1 MSALPAAQ
9 PNGDKR
15 DPPPPGARPLNPAR
29 VLKPRPKAN
38 ALVARRTGPTRPTSF
53 RPPPPRDALKNPG
66 NIEKQWEELRAKRAA
81 NGGWSE
87 TPSVPYKDYPL
98 YTTKRE
104 LKEGIRYHV
113 MRFNRGKEE
122 EPVDPTNQDQ
132 FPRPVSL
139 HRRDARTLQFG
150 RGVVK
155 EEDTPENLI
164 DDAEAERQRMWKEQ
178 QDAQRAANQA
188 QIAPVVKKDEPAK
201 PKLDKRQ
208 KALSTYYPKS
218 TDEQKKASSLRYE
231 ETLPWHLEDVD
242 GKNVWVGSYVAALS
256 EVNVA
261 LVISGGGFRMIP
273 LERYYK
279 FNHKRLQNIKSLE
292 EAEKEIAKRE
302 TGADRWALQD
312 QKRLEEKQ
320 QLAETRKFL
329 GGGAKVK
336 MESATSRAIP
346 KTERRDDNDIDLSG
360 DEFQDDDE
368 NPGFDADDEDTK
380 DAKERLRRDHLKASI
395 FDEVKEEEVEKEE
408 KEEKL
413 EKLRDK
419 VEGKKLR
426 KKLTKYDKN
435 LAYASDD
442 SDSDNPFASSS
453 ESDTDEEK
461 DKEKTKEEIDNKDE
475 DKKAADQN
483 KLGSGSNTK
492 GNTTPSGKQKAPD
505 LTKKI
510 KSLKRPAG
518 QDVSDSSGNESSRKL
533 KKIKKSL
540 GPGAS
545 GSANA
550 SRSGTPLPRRPGGA
564 ASDGEG
570 TADEGSDGGKPRP
583 KKIKLKAP
591 GTATGTPTGSR
602 AGSPVAQAA
611 AGKAAGVATSDFA
624 AASRS
629 PAGSPAPAAAS
640 GAGPLARPANTK
652 PITGEEIV
660 ELIVSNGGAI
670 SIQELLQRFK
680 GRVGDKPG
688 QMLKADWVK
697 LVKNHAVY
705 DKDKML
711 RPKIAKAAPAPAPA
725 EG

>member
-1 MSALPAAQ
+1 MSALPPAQ
-9 PNGDKR
+9 PNGAKR

-29 VLKPRPKAN
+29 TLKPRPKAN
-38 ALVARRTGPTRPTSF
+38 ALVARRSGPARPTSF
-53 RPPPPRDALKNPG
+53 RPPPKRDALKLPDNA
-66 NIEKQWEELRAKRAA
+66 EKQWEELRAKRAA

-98 YTTKRE
+98 FTTKRE
-104 LKEGIRYHV
+104 LREGIRYHV
-113 MRFNRGKEE
+113 MRFNRSKEE

-132 FPRPVSL
+132 FLRPVSL
-139 HRRDARTLQFG
+139 HRRDARAAQFG

-155 EEDTPENLI
+155 EEQTPENPA
-164 DDAEAERQRMWKEQ
+164 DEAEAERQRLWKEQ
-178 QDAQRAANQA
+178 QEAQRAANQA
-188 QIAPVVKKDEPAK
+188 QIAPVIKRDEPAK
-201 PKLDKRQ
+201 PKLDKKQ

-231 ETLPWHLEDVD
+231 ETLPWYLEDVD
-242 GKNVWVGSYVAALS
+242 GKNVWAGSYVAALS

-273 LERYYK
+273 LERYYR
-279 FNHKRLQNIKSLE
+279 FNHKRPQNIRSLE

-302 TGADRWALQD
+302 TGADRWSMQD
-312 QKRLEEKQ
+312 QKRLEERQ
-320 QLAETRKFL
+320 QLADTRKFL

-346 KTERRDDNDIDLSG
+346 KTERRDDNDLDLSG

-368 NPGFDADDEDTK
+368 NPGFDADDEDVK
-380 DAKERLRRDHLKASI
+380 DAKERLRRDHLAASI
-395 FDEVKEEEVEKEE
+395 FDEVKEGEVEKEE

-413 EKLRDK
+413 ERLRDK
-419 VEGKKLR
+419 GQNKKLR
-426 KKLTKYDKN
+426 RNLTKYDRN
-435 LAYASDD
+435 LNYASDD

-453 ESDTDEEK
+453 ESESDQDK
-461 DKEKTKEEIDNKDE
+461 DKEGEDGKKDE
-475 DKKAADQN
+475 DKRAAEQKD
-483 KLGSGSNTK
+483 KLASGSNTK
-492 GNTTPSGKQKAPD
+492 GNTTPSGRQKAPD
-505 LTKKI
+505 LTKKL
-510 KSLKRPAG
+510 KSLKRPA
-518 QDVSDSSGNESSRKL
+518 DPNVSDSSGNESTRKL
-533 KKIKKSL
+533 KKIKKML
-540 GPGAS
+540 PGGAGVGS
-545 GSANA
+545 SANA
-550 SRSGTPLPRRPGGA
+550 SRSGTPLPKRPGGA
-564 ASDGEG
+564 ASDGEA
-570 TADEGSDGGKPRP
+570 TANEGSDGGKPRP

-591 GTATGTPTGSR
+591 GTATGTPAGSR
-602 AGSPVAQAA
+602 AGSPVPQ

-624 AASRS
+624 AAAGSKS
-629 PAGSPAPAAAS
+629 PAGSPAPA
-640 GAGPLARPANTK
+640 GAGPLARPANPK

-688 QMLKADWVK
+688 QMLKPDWVK

-711 RPKIAKAAPAPAPA
+711 RPKVAKPAPA

>member
-1 MSALPAAQ
+1 M
-9 PNGDKR
+9 
-15 DPPPPGARPLNPAR
+15 
-29 VLKPRPKAN
+29 LKPRPKIN
-38 ALVARRTGPTRPTSF
+38 ALVSRRTGPSRPTSF
-53 RPPPPRDALKNPG
+53 RPPPKRAGLRVPDDA
-66 NIEKQWEELRAKRAA
+66 EKKWEELRAKRAA
-81 NGGWSE
+81 NGGWSD
-87 TPSVPYKDYPL
+87 TPSVPFKDYPL
-98 YTTKRE
+98 FSTKRE

-132 FPRPVSL
+132 FSRPVSL
-139 HRRDARTLQFG
+139 HRRDARALQFG

-155 EEDTPENLI
+155 DEDTAQNLI
-164 DDAEAERQRMWKEQ
+164 DDAEAERQRLFKEQ

-188 QIAPVVKKDEPAK
+188 QIAPVIKKDEPPK
-201 PKLDKRQ
+201 PKLDKKQ
-208 KALSTYYPKS
+208 KALSTYYPKN

-242 GKNVWVGSYVAALS
+242 GKNVWIGSYVAALS

-279 FNHKRLQNIKSLE
+279 FNHKRVQNVKSLE
-292 EAEKEIAKRE
+292 EAEKEFAKRE

-312 QKRLEEKQ
+312 QKRQEEKM
-320 QLAETRKFL
+320 QLLDTRKFL

-380 DAKERLRRDHLKASI
+380 DAKERLRRDHLAASI
-395 FDEVKEEEVEKEE
+395 FAEVKEEEVEKEE

-419 VEGKKLR
+419 IQGKKLR
-426 KKLTKYDKN
+426 KTLIKRDQNYN
-435 LAYASDD
+435 YASDD

-453 ESDTDEEK
+453 ESDSDEEK
-461 DKEKTKEEIDNKDE
+461 DKDKDKDKEEADKKE
-475 DKKAADQN
+475 EEKKAADQN
-483 KLGSGSNTK
+483 KLASGSNTK

-505 LTKKI
+505 MTKKI
-510 KSLKRPAG
+510 KSLKRPA
-518 QDVSDSSGNESSRKL
+518 DPNVSDSSGNESTRKL
-533 KKIKKSL
+533 KKIKSL
-540 GPGAS
+540 AAGAS

-570 TADEGSDGGKPRP
+570 TANEGSDGGKPRP

-602 AGSPVAQAA
+602 AGSPAPQ
-611 AGKAAGVATSDFA
+611 AGKSAGVATNDFA
-624 AASRS
+624 SARS
-629 PAGSPAPAAAS
+629 PAGSPPPAS
-640 GAGPLARPANTK
+640 GARGAAGSTK

-711 RPKIAKAAPAPAPA
+711 RPKVAKAAAASAAIAPA

>member
-1 MSALPAAQ
+1 MSALPPAQ

-29 VLKPRPKAN
+29 TLKPRPKNN
-38 ALVARRTGPTRPTSF
+38 ALVARRAGPTRPTSF
-53 RPPPPRDALKNPG
+53 RPPPRRDGLRQPDNA
-66 NIEKQWEELRAKRAA
+66 EKQWEELKAKRAA

-98 YTTKRE
+98 FTTKRE

-139 HRRDARTLQFG
+139 HRRDARASQFG
-150 RGVVK
+150 RSVVK
-155 EEDTPENLI
+155 EEQTPENAA
-164 DDAEAERQRMWKEQ
+164 DEAEAERQRLWKEQ

-188 QIAPVVKKDEPAK
+188 QIAPVIKRDEPVK
-201 PKLDKRQ
+201 PKLDKKQ

-279 FNHKRLQNIKSLE
+279 FNHKRPQNIRSLE

-302 TGADRWALQD
+302 TGADRWALHD
-312 QKRLEEKQ
+312 QKRLEERQ
-320 QLAETRKFL
+320 QLADTRKFL

-336 MESATSRAIP
+336 MESATSRALP
-346 KTERRDDNDIDLSG
+346 KTERRDDNDLDLSG

-380 DAKERLRRDHLKASI
+380 DAKERLRRDHLAASI
-395 FDEVKEEEVEKEE
+395 FAEVKEDEVEKEE

-413 EKLRDK
+413 EKLREK
-419 VEGKKLR
+419 AGLSKKLR
-426 KKLTKYDKN
+426 RNLTKYDHN
-435 LAYASDD
+435 FNYASDD
-442 SDSDNPFASSS
+442 SDSDNPFVSSS
-453 ESDTDEEK
+453 ESESDQEK
-461 DKEKTKEEIDNKDE
+461 DKDKDGGDSKKDD
-475 DKKAADQN
+475 DKRAADQKD
-483 KLGSGSNTK
+483 KLASGSNTK
-492 GNTTPSGKQKAPD
+492 GNTTPSGKQRGPD
-505 LTKKI
+505 LTKKL
-510 KSLKRPAG
+510 KSLKRPA
-518 QDVSDSSGNESSRKL
+518 DPNISDSSGNESSRKL
-533 KKIKKSL
+533 KKIKKTL
-540 GPGAS
+540 PGGTGVS
-545 GSANA
+545 SANV
-550 SRSGTPLPRRPGGA
+550 SRSGTPLPKRPGGA
-564 ASDGEG
+564 ASDAEG
-570 TADEGSDGGKPRP
+570 TANEGSDGGKPRP
-583 KKIKLKAP
+583 KKIKLKTP
-591 GTATGTPTGSR
+591 GTATGTPSGSR
-602 AGSPVAQAA
+602 AGSPVPQ

-624 AASRS
+624 RS
-629 PAGSPAPAAAS
+629 PAGSPAPA
-640 GAGPLARPANTK
+640 GAGPGGKPFNTK

-688 QMLKADWVK
+688 QMLKPDWVK

-711 RPKIAKAAPAPAPA
+711 RPKVAKPAPA

>member
-1 MSALPAAQ
+1 MSALPPAQ

-15 DPPPPGARPLNPAR
+15 DPPPPGARPLNPSR
-29 VLKPRPKAN
+29 VLKPRPKNN

-53 RPPPPRDALKNPG
+53 RPPPKRDGLKQPDDADN
-66 NIEKQWEELRAKRAA
+66 QWAELKVKRAA

-87 TPSVPYKDYPL
+87 TPSVPFKDYPL
-98 YTTKRE
+98 FTTKRE

-122 EPVDPTNQDQ
+122 QPVDPTNQDQ

-139 HRRDARTLQFG
+139 HRRDARAAQFG

-155 EEDTPENLI
+155 EEQTPESAI
-164 DDAEAERQRMWKEQ
+164 DDAEAERQRLWKEQ
-178 QDAQRAANQA
+178 QEAQRAANQA
-188 QIAPVVKKDEPAK
+188 QIAPVIKKDEPAK

-242 GKNVWVGSYVAALS
+242 GKNVWAGSYVAALS

-279 FNHKRLQNIKSLE
+279 FNHKRPQNIKSLE

-312 QKRLEEKQ
+312 QKRLEERQ
-320 QLAETRKFL
+320 QLADTRKFL

-380 DAKERLRRDHLKASI
+380 DAKERLRRDHLAASI
-395 FDEVKEEEVEKEE
+395 FAEVKEEEVEKEE
-408 KEEKL
+408 KEEKR
-413 EKLRDK
+413 EKLREK
-419 VEGKKLR
+419 GQSKKLR
-426 KKLTKYDKN
+426 RN
-435 LAYASDD
+435 LIKHDQNLNYASDY
-442 SDSDNPFASSS
+442 SDSDNPFESSS
-453 ESDTDEEK
+453 ESDSDEEK
-461 DKEKTKEEIDNKDE
+461 DKDKDKDGDDNKKDE
-475 DKKAADQN
+475 DKKAADQKD
-483 KLGSGSNTK
+483 KLASGSNTK
-492 GNTTPSGKQKAPD
+492 GNTTPLGKQKAPD
-505 LTKKI
+505 LTKKV
-510 KSLKRPAG
+510 KSLKRPA
-518 QDVSDSSGNESSRKL
+518 DPNVSDSSGNESSRKL
-533 KKIKKSL
+533 KKIKKTLPS
-540 GPGAS
+540 GAS
-545 GSANA
+545 GSASA

-570 TADEGSDGGKPRP
+570 TANEGSDGGKPKP

-602 AGSPVAQAA
+602 AGSPVPQ
-611 AGKAAGVATSDFA
+611 AGKAAGVATNDFA
-624 AASRS
+624 ARS
-629 PAGSPAPAAAS
+629 PAGSPAP
-640 GAGPLARPANTK
+640 GAGPLARLVNPK

-670 SIQELLQRFK
+670 SITELLQRFK

-711 RPKIAKAAPAPAPA
+711 RPKVAKPTPA